1 MSEFLAHVRLTSTG
15 RQIDHELAEHLRG
28 TAKLAADFADSFQ
41 AAAWAK
47 QAGLWH
53 DLGKYRPGFQRYI
66 RQVNGIDAHIEDGK
80 PGKTPHALA
89 GAIHAVQTCGARGR
103 LLAYLIAGHH
113 AGLPD
118 WLAGDD
124 VSAGG
129 ALSERL
135 EHLEEW
141 HDALSAG
148 TAIPDDIRKLSTTLE
163 RPIAGFDGW
172 HFWLRLVFSALVDAD
187 FLDTEAFMDPAR
199 AENRQGYAALTSL
212 LPAYQRHMA
221 RFATPTTAV
230 HKLRAEILTAC
241 LNGASQAPGIFSLTV
256 PTGGGKTLA
265 SLGFALHH
273 AVLHGMK
280 RVIYV
285 IPYTSI
291 IEQTADILRDI
302 FGHENVIE
310 HHSNL
315 DTEQETPRSRLAC
328 ENWDAP
334 IIVTTNV
341 QFLESCY
348 AAKTSRCRKLHNI
361 VNSVVIFD
369 EAQLLPAEF
378 LAPILH
384 VLNEL
389 TRHYRVSVVI
399 STATQ
404 PMLTSRHDS
413 MGRPVLAGL
422 PTMRELAPDPDNLYR
437 QLQRVHIHWPAS
449 NEAQQWPA
457 VVEQLQSH
465 AQVLCIVGRRDDARE
480 MAKLIPEAIHL
491 SALMCAQHRSET
503 IALIRQRL
511 KDGEPIKVVSTQ
523 LVEAG
528 VDLDFPVVYRA
539 FAGLDSI
546 AQAAGRCNREGRLP
560 KPGDVYVFHPPRPAP
575 RGLLRKAEQAA
586 KELLALDQCDLHD
599 PQTFTRYFDRFYAQ
613 INSFDKHAILRLLA
627 ATKTEQD
634 RAQKGEFQFRTA
646 GARFQLIEESGYKP
660 VLVWHGEGE
669 HLIDE
674 LKRLGPH
681 RALMRKLQRHTVSLP
696 DRQLLALEKS
706 GDVVAVL
713 PGLYAQASQ
722 RLYDA
727 RLGLLT
733 TGPEYP
739 PEDLI
744 A

>member
-1 MSEFLAHVRLTSTG
+1 MTEFLAHTRVDASGQRV
-15 RQIDHELAEHLRG
+15 DHDLAEHLRE
-28 TAKLAADFADSFQ
+28 TAQRAARFAASFQ
-41 AAAWAK
+41 GSSWAR

-80 PGKTPHALA
+80 SGKTPHALA

-118 WLAGDD
+118 WLAGGD
-124 VSAGG
+124 VGAGG

-135 EHLEEW
+135 DHFDEW

-148 TAIPDDIRKLSTTLE
+148 TAIPDDIRNLSTALE
-163 RPIAGFDGW
+163 RPIAGLDGW
-172 HFWLRLVFSALVDAD
+172 HFWLRLLFSSLVDAD

-212 LPAYQRHMA
+212 LPAYERYME
-221 RFATPTTAV
+221 RFAEPTTAV

-241 LNGASQAPGIFSLTV
+241 LNEASQAPGFFSLTV

-265 SLGFALHH
+265 SLGFALKH
-273 AVLHGMK
+273 AVLHGMT
-280 RVIYV
+280 RIIYV

-315 DTEQETPRSRLAC
+315 DPDQETPRGRLAC

-334 IIVTTNV
+334 IVVTTNV
-341 QFLESCY
+341 QFFESCY

-369 EAQLLPAEF
+369 EAQMLPAEF

-389 TRHYRVSVVI
+389 TCHYHVSAVI

-404 PMLTSRHDS
+404 PVLTTRHDS
-413 MGRPVLAGL
+413 LRRPVLAGL
-422 PTMRELAPDPDNLYR
+422 PTMRELAPDQGNLYR
-437 QLQRVHIHWPAS
+437 QLQRVHIHWPTS
-449 NEAQQWPA
+449 NQPQEWSEF
-457 VVEQLQSH
+457 VMQLQSH
-465 AQVLCIVGRRDDARE
+465 VQLLCIVNRRDDARE
-480 MAKLIPEAIHL
+480 LARLMPDAIHL

-511 KDGEPIKVVSTQ
+511 KEGEPIRVISTQ

-546 AQAAGRCNREGRLP
+546 AQAAGRCNREGKLT
-560 KPGDVYVFHPPRPAP
+560 GLGNVYVFYPPRPAP

-586 KELLALDQCDLHD
+586 KELLAQNQCDLHN
-599 PQTFTRYFDRFYAQ
+599 PQTFTHYFDRFYAQ
-613 INSFDKHAILRLLA
+613 INGFDKHEILRLLA
-627 ATKTEQD
+627 ATKTEQH
-634 RAQKGEFQFRTA
+634 RAMKGEFQFRTA
-646 GARFQLIEESGYKP
+646 AARFQLIEESGYKP

-669 HLIDE
+669 GLIDE
-674 LKRLGPH
+674 LKRLGPY

-696 DRQLLALEKS
+696 DRQLMALEKS

-713 PGLYAQASQ
+713 PGMYAQATP

-733 TGPEYP
+733 TGSEYA

>member
-1 MSEFLAHVRLTSTG
+1 MSEYLAHIRVDANGNRV
-15 RQIDHELAEHLRG
+15 DHELAEHLRG
-28 TAKLAADFADSFQ
+28 TARIAAHFAECFSG
-41 AAAWAK
+41 ATWAK

-66 RQVNGIDAHIEDGK
+66 RQVNGIEAHIEDAK

-89 GAIHAVQTCGARGR
+89 GAIHAVQTLGKPGR

-118 WLAGDD
+118 WHAGDE
-124 VSAGG
+124 SGAGS

-135 EHLEEW
+135 QHIEEW
-141 HDALSAG
+141 HDALSAQ
-148 TAIPDDIRKLSTTLE
+148 ASIPDDICKLSTKLD
-163 RPIAGFDGW
+163 RPIAEFDGW
-172 HFWLRLVFSALVDAD
+172 HFWLRLLFSALVDAD
-187 FLDTEAFMDPAR
+187 FLDTEAFMDASR
-199 AENRQGYAALTSL
+199 TEIRQGYPSLSEL
-212 LPAYQRHMA
+212 LPAYERHMA
-221 RFATPTTAV
+221 RFGEPRTAV
-230 HKLRAEILTAC
+230 HQLRAEILNAC
-241 LNGASQAPGIFSLTV
+241 LSGAVRAPGLFSLTV

-265 SLGFALHH
+265 SLGFALRH
-273 AVLHGMK
+273 AIRHCMT
-280 RVIYV
+280 RIIYV

-291 IEQTADILRDI
+291 IEQTADVLRGI
-302 FGHENVIE
+302 FGHQNVVE

-315 DTEQETPRSRLAC
+315 DPDQESPRSRLAC

-341 QFLESCY
+341 QFFESCY
-348 AAKTSRCRKLHNI
+348 AAKPSRCRKLHNV

-369 EAQLLPAEF
+369 EAQMLPAEF
-378 LAPILH
+378 LGPILH

-389 TRHYRVSVVI
+389 TSRYRVSAVI

-404 PMLTSRHDS
+404 PILTTRHDTL
-413 MGRPVLAGL
+413 GRHVLPGL
-422 PTMRELAPDPDNLYR
+422 PSAQELAPAPQNLYR

-449 NEAQQWPA
+449 NEAQQWPE
-457 VVEQLQSH
+457 VVRRLQSH
-465 AQVLCIVGRRDDARE
+465 AQVLCIVSRRDDARE
-480 MAKLIPEAIHL
+480 LARLMPEAIHL

-511 KDGEPIKVVSTQ
+511 KAGSAIRVVSTQ

-546 AQAAGRCNREGRLP
+546 AQAAGRCNREGRLAEL
-560 KPGDVYVFHPPRPAP
+560 GHVHVFHPPRPAP

-586 KELLALDQCDLHD
+586 RELLALGQCDLHD
-599 PQTFTRYFDRFYAQ
+599 PQTYTRYFDHFYSQ
-613 INSFDKHAILRLLA
+613 INSFDKSEILRLLA
-627 ATKTEQD
+627 ATPSEQH
-634 RAQKGEFQFRTA
+634 RAMNGEFQFRTA
-646 GARFQLIEESGYKP
+646 AARFQLIEESGYKP

-669 HLIDE
+669 KLIEE
-674 LKRLGPH
+674 LKRLGPT

-696 DRQLLALEKS
+696 DRQLATLERS
-706 GDVVAVL
+706 GDVAVVL
-713 PGLYAQASQ
+713 PGLYAQHSAK
-722 RLYDA
+722 LYDA

-733 TGPEYP
+733 TGPEYA
-739 PEDLI
+739 PEELI